1 MADIAPHNIAFPGV
15 GSLAAGAFD
24 AAMKSVWQFAGGFLT
39 TAFEFIDMFTT
50 PNLDPTT
57 GPITTVLPTVGWIA
71 AAIASLLVFVQI
83 GWGAVTRGVGLAKLL
98 VGAGQYVLVTACG
111 YAVLVAA
118 VAAATGLAHGILSS
132 GLGVDNWAGINGT
145 HNGPFLA
152 AAQSYTGVQ
161 LGMVAISCVIP
172 AAAGY
177 LVEAMVRAAALL
189 VLAATL
195 PILAAG
201 LLSEKTASWF
211 WKGLRWMIAL
221 LMLQPVTALV
231 VTIGFNIASGAAGG
245 APGTGGIADGLGTL
259 LIGGITL
266 LVSLVCP
273 FALFKLLAF
282 VDPATPSGSAVRSGM
297 SGGGQM
303 PRAASGGGQGPGA
316 GQAAGEAATSG
327 RFAAALGKAGPYGAA
342 AVGALKAAHTVGQ
355 RTVGAA
361 DHVLSAAGAGHH
373 GGGTSA
379 LPVAP
384 TSARRL
390 PSGGSQS
397 SNTGP
402 AVPSSGASSHGAAGN
417 PHAPRAVPAPPLR
430 EPNPMTGIRP
440 TVPPP
445 PLPEISDLL
454 DANKENR

>member
-1 MADIAPHNIAFPGV
+1 MTDAPRDLAFPGI

-24 AAMKSVWQFAGGFLT
+24 AAMKSVWEFAGGFLT
-39 TAFEFIDMFTT
+39 ATFDLIDKFTT
-50 PNLDPTT
+50 PNLDPST
-57 GPITTVLPTVGWIA
+57 GPISTVLPTVGWIA

-118 VAAATGLAHGILSS
+118 VTAATGLTHGILSS
-132 GLGVDNWAGINGT
+132 GLGVDTWAGINGT
-145 HNGPFLA
+145 NNGPLLA
-152 AAQSYTGVQ
+152 AVQSYTGVQ
-161 LGMVAISCVIP
+161 LGMVAITCVIP

-189 VLAATL
+189 ILAATL

-221 LMLQPVTALV
+221 LMLQPATALV
-231 VTIGFNIASGAAGG
+231 ISIGFNIASGAAGG
-245 APGTGGIADGLGTL
+245 APGTGDIAQGLGSL

-282 VDPATPSGSAVRSGM
+282 VDPSTPSGSAVRSGM
-297 SGGGQM
+297 AGGGQV
-303 PRAASGGGQGPGA
+303 PHGVVGGGKGA
-316 GQAAGEAATSG
+316 GSSGQAAGEAATSG
-327 RFAAALGKAGPYGAA
+327 RFSAALGKAGPYGAA
-342 AVGALKAAHTVGQ
+342 AVGALKVAHAVGQ

-379 LPVAP
+379 VPMSPVGKSTGRP
-384 TSARRL
+384 
-390 PSGGSQS
+390 GGSG
-397 SNTGP
+397 N
-402 AVPSSGASSHGAAGN
+402 PSTGAAALTGGDQ
-417 PHAPRAVPAPPLR
+417 PTARTGQAARPVPPPPLR
-430 EPNPMTGIRP
+430 EPHPMTGIRP
-440 TVPPP
+440 APTPPP
-445 PLPEISDLL
+445 DPHVAELV
-454 DANKENR
+454 DAEKDYS